1 MKKLIERIRRM
12 SETPPCERCGKPH
25 TDVFDRDFI
34 ICALR
39 EEARLAEERQQRID
53 NDPTRIPKRLMALAI
68 LLTVTACGRSVTAP
82 PQCVAWTS
90 RTDSVPLYRVADSSV
105 VGYMT
110 AQNPVCFRWEV
121 TPPADDVHP

>member
-1 MKKLIERIRRM
+1 MRKLIVWAVI
-12 SETPPCERCGKPH
+12 
-25 TDVFDRDFI
+25 
-34 ICALR
+34 
-39 EEARLAEERQQRID
+39 
-53 NDPTRIPKRLMALAI
+53 ALA
-68 LLTVTACGRSVTAP
+68 ACGRSVTAP

-121 TPPADDVHP
+121 Q

>member
-1 MKKLIERIRRM
+1 MRKLIERIGDAV
-12 SETPPCERCGKPH
+12 SGPRCGKCGKRH
-25 TDVFDRDFI
+25 SRGGWSHLTRSLQ
-34 ICALR
+34 CH
-39 EEARLAEERQQRID
+39 LAERRKGQLAIIARQNVD
-53 NDPTRIPKRLMALAI
+53 RIPKRLMAVAI

-90 RTDSVPLYRVADSSV
+90 RTDSVPLYRVSDSSV

-121 TPPADDVHP
+121 Q